1 MDDNLLR
8 IASLTQ
14 RLKRAEKSLEIK
26 REQYHEV
33 CVELIVYEQEL
44 TRIKQENLDLR
55 VNVHTYRAQIHS
67 AGIAGFDA

>member
-1 MDDNLLR
+1 MDDKLLR

-26 REQYHEV
+26 REQHHDV
-33 CVELIVYEQEL
+33 CVELVVYEKEL

-55 VNVHTYRAQIHS
+55 VNGITDWYRDKIHKES
-67 AGIAGFDA
+67 VDD